1 MLAVVLDAAGT
12 LVYCND
18 SFLEVAGWERD
29 EALGRNW
36 FDDFLPRDV
45 GPGLRLIY
53 SSVPQNVPAHC
64 TSDILTKSGERRTI
78 AWNNTLRVQD
88 QGQILGVISIGEDV
102 TEPKRTEYL
111 LRDQRDF
118 LEKLID
124 NAPIGVAVVTGP
136 DFRFSMANPYY
147 LNIPGEPGIEMLGRK
162 VADVFPAFAQQGGV
176 EIFKRVRESRSTIR
190 LREYMTPVG
199 PGRLQSWWNVEL
211 LPLEEEGKPEV
222 DSILI
227 IAHDVTE
234 EVQSRRRVE
243 ELAAASETNLRKLEG
258 VIASMTEGVIVADS
272 TGRILSLNPAAVRM
286 HGLEDVNVGNSLG
299 DFFGLFDVY
308 DIAGRPLPIDYWPLA
323 RATRGET
330 FSKYRVRVRSKKD
343 NRTWIGSYAGTQ
355 VRDKNE
361 KTLLAI
367 LTVVDVTDI
376 EEAKAA
382 LQATHDQLEMRVVE
396 RTEELRCLIAY
407 LDTVREEESR
417 RIAAEIHDQL
427 GQALTVAKIEIA
439 HLKTI
444 AAEGQASVESKL
456 GSLSNLVTGI
466 LEDVRRI
473 SRDLR
478 PPLLDQLG
486 LPAALENFCE
496 DFEKRT
502 GIQCI
507 YHPDDERELQLGP
520 ERATAVFRIAQEALT
535 NVARHAGASRVD
547 LRLAVQNGYLHLSVQ
562 DNGKGI
568 PAHANPKSAGLI
580 GMKERALRLGG
591 ELIIRGAPGSGTRV
605 ELRAPAIPEP

>member
-1 MLAVVLDAAGT
+1 M
-12 LVYCND
+12 
-18 SFLEVAGWERD
+18 
-29 EALGRNW
+29 
-36 FDDFLPRDV
+36 
-45 GPGLRLIY
+45 
-53 SSVPQNVPAHC
+53 
-64 TSDILTKSGERRTI
+64 
-78 AWNNTLRVQD
+78 
-88 QGQILGVISIGEDV
+88 
-102 TEPKRTEYL
+102 
-111 LRDQRDF
+111 
-118 LEKLID
+118 
-124 NAPIGVAVVTGP
+124 
-136 DFRFSMANPYY
+136 
-147 LNIPGEPGIEMLGRK
+147 
-162 VADVFPAFAQQGGV
+162 
-176 EIFKRVRESRSTIR
+176 SRSSNGYASQRSTVR

-199 PGRLQSWWNVEL
+199 RERRESWWNAEL
-211 LPLEEEGKPEV
+211 LPLKEEGKPEV

-234 EVQSRRRVE
+234 EVRSRHRME
-243 ELAAASETNLRKLEG
+243 EFAAASETNLRKLEG

-272 TGRILSLNPAAVRM
+272 KGSILSLNPAVVRM
-286 HGLEDVNVGNSLG
+286 HGLEDANVGNSLG

-343 NRTWIGSYAGTQ
+343 NRSWIGSYAGTQ

-382 LQATHDQLEMRVVE
+382 LQAAHDQLEARVVG
-396 RTEELRCLIAY
+396 RTEELRCLIAH
-407 LDTVREEESR
+407 LDTIREEESR

-439 HLKTI
+439 HLK
-444 AAEGQASVESKL
+444 ASVAEGDPGVESQL
-456 GSLSNLVTGI
+456 RSLSDLVTGI

-478 PPLLDQLG
+478 PPLLDHLG
-486 LPAALENFCE
+486 LPAALENLCE

-502 GIQCI
+502 GIQCV
-507 YHPDDERELQLGP
+507 YHSHNESELKLGP

-547 LRLAVQNGYLHLSVQ
+547 LTLTVQTGYLHLCVQ

-591 ELIIRGAPGSGTRV
+591 ELLIRGGPGSGTSV
-605 ELRAPAIPEP
+605 ELRAPENPEL